1 MLRTYQTPTIESVGG
16 SDNKI
21 DSPVLFVVFAA
32 VAAVAAAL
40 AVWWYAY
47 LVEFQEVVIAEPP

>member
-16 SDNKI
+16 SDNEI
-21 DSPVLFVVFAA
+21 NGPVIYAVFAA

-47 LVEFQEVVIAEPP
+47 LVEFQEVVIVEPP